1 VLKKQAENEGLGLIQ
16 IIFTEFPRPPKQHQ
30 DNELKIMLAPLI
42 FRSDELPKE
51 NLYSPES

>member
-1 VLKKQAENEGLGLIQ
+1 MLKKQAENEGLGLIQ